1 MPFRLTNAPATFQ
14 ALMNELQHHQLF
26 LKKSK
31 CFFGARSIG
40 YLGHM
45 ISVKGVSMDQDK
57 VSVVLTWPMPM
68 SVQAFL
74 GLVGYYRCF
83 IWDYGAIAWPLTKL
97 LCKDGFWWLLKADA
111 AFHALQQA
119 LTTAPVMRLPDFDK
133 EFIIECNASGTG
145 FSAVLHQDHGVVAF
159 FSK

>member
-14 ALMNELQHHQLF
+14 ALMNELHHHQLF

-40 YLGHM
+40 YLGYM

-57 VSVVLTWPMPM
+57 VRVVLTWPMPM
-68 SVQAFL
+68 SIWAFL

-83 IWDYGAIAWPLTKL
+83 I
-97 LCKDGFWWLLKADA
+97 
-111 AFHALQQA
+111 
-119 LTTAPVMRLPDFDK
+119 
-133 EFIIECNASGTG
+133 
-145 FSAVLHQDHGVVAF
+145 
-159 FSK
+159 